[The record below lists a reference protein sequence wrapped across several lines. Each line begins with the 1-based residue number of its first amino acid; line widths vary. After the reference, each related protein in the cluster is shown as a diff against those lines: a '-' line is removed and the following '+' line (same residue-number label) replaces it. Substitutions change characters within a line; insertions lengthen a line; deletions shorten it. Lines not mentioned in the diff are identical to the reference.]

1 MSGIKYKNP
10 KKLKLFLLAFIVIAL
25 TAVIAAFIN
34 YRRILENPE
43 KLISS
48 LPGDANLDANL
59 SIGKIH
65 QTSTKNGVKEF
76 TLDAASAYYTA
87 SKKKVVLNDLSVTF
101 FLKNKQEVY
110 LTANT
115 GILETDSKD
124 IEITGNVIVTNES
137 SRLFTEKIQYKRGLH
152 LLLSKVPVKIVGKSY
167 QLTADRM
174 SIDLNTNETVF
185 EGRVEGAF
193 SENFTI

>member
-1 MSGIKYKNP
+1 MSVIKHKNP
-10 KKLKLFLLAFIVIAL
+10 KMLKLFLLAFIVIAL
-25 TAVIAAFIN
+25 TVVIAVFIN

-48 LPGDANLDANL
+48 LPVDATL

-87 SKKKVVLNDLSVTF
+87 SKKEVILNDLSVTF

-110 LTANT
+110 LTANK

-124 IEITGNVIVTNES
+124 IEVTGNVIVKNES
-137 SRLFTEKIQYKRGLH
+137 SRLFTEKTQYKHGRR
-152 LLLSKVPVKIVGKSY
+152 LLLSKVPVKIIGDSY

-174 SIDLNTNETVF
+174 SLDLNTNNSVF

>member
-1 MSGIKYKNP
+1 MSVIKHKNL
-10 KKLKLFLLAFIVIAL
+10 KRLKLFFLAFIVIAL
-25 TAVIAAFIN
+25 AAVIAVFIN

-48 LPGDANLDANL
+48 FPMDSNL

-76 TLDAASAYYTA
+76 SLDAASAYYTA
-87 SKKKVVLNDLSVTF
+87 SKKTVVLKDLSVTF

-110 LTANT
+110 LTANK
-115 GILETDSKD
+115 GILKTDSKD
-124 IEITGNVIVTNES
+124 IEITGNVIVKNES
-137 SRLFTEKIQYKRGLH
+137 SRLFTN
-152 LLLSKVPVKIVGKSY
+152 SY

-174 SIDLNTNETVF
+174 SLDLNTNKTVF

>member
-1 MSGIKYKNP
+1 MSVIKHKNS
-10 KKLKLFLLAFIVIAL
+10 KRLKFFFLAFIVIAL
-25 TAVIAAFIN
+25 TVVIVVFIN

-48 LPGDANLDANL
+48 LPVDSNL

-76 TLDAASAYYTA
+76 TLDAASAHYTA
-87 SKKKVVLNDLSVTF
+87 SKQKVVLNDLSVTF

-110 LTANT
+110 LTANK

-124 IEITGNVIVTNES
+124 IEITGNVIVKNES
-137 SRLFTEKIQYKRGLH
+137 SRLFTEKIQYKHGGR
-152 LLLSKVPVKIVGKSY
+152 LLLSNVPVKIVGNSY
-167 QLTADRM
+167 QLTADSM
-174 SIDLNTNETVF
+174 SLDLNTNNTVF
-185 EGRVEGAF
+185 KGRVEGAF
-193 SENFTI
+193 SKNFTI

>member
-1 MSGIKYKNP
+1 MSVIKHKNL
-10 KKLKLFLLAFIVIAL
+10 KKLKLFFLAFIVISLA
-25 TAVIAAFIN
+25 AVIAVFIN

-48 LPGDANLDANL
+48 FPVDSNL

-76 TLDAASAYYTA
+76 SLDAASAYYTA
-87 SKKKVVLNDLSVTF
+87 SKKTVVLNDLSVTF

-110 LTANT
+110 LTANK
-115 GILETDSKD
+115 GILKTDSKD
-124 IEITGNVIVTNES
+124 IEITGNVIVKNET
-137 SRLFTEKIQYKRGLH
+137 SRLFTEKIQYKHGQR
-152 LLLSKVPVKIVGKSY
+152 LLLSKAPVKIVGNSY

-174 SIDLNTNETVF
+174 SLDLNTNKTVF
-185 EGRVEGAF
+185 EGRVEGSF

>member
-1 MSGIKYKNP
+1 MSVIKHKNP

-25 TAVIAAFIN
+25 TTVIAVFIN

-48 LPGDANLDANL
+48 LPGDANL

-87 SKKKVVLNDLSVTF
+87 SKKEVILNDLSVTF

-110 LTANT
+110 LTANK
-115 GILETDSKD
+115 GILETESKD
-124 IEITGNVIVTNES
+124 IEVTGNVILKNES
-137 SRLFTEKIQYKRGLH
+137 SRLVTEKIQYKHGLR
-152 LLLSKVPVKIVGKSY
+152 LLLSKVPVKIIGNSY

-174 SIDLNTNETVF
+174 SLDLNTNNTVF

>member
-1 MSGIKYKNP
+1 MSVIKHKNL
-10 KKLKLFLLAFIVIAL
+10 KRLKLFFLAFIVIAL
-25 TAVIAAFIN
+25 AAVIAVFIN
-34 YRRILENPE
+34 YRSILENPE

-48 LPGDANLDANL
+48 FPMDSNL

-76 TLDAASAYYTA
+76 SLDAASAYYTA
-87 SKKKVVLNDLSVTF
+87 SKKTVVLKDLSVTF

-110 LTANT
+110 LTANK
-115 GILETDSKD
+115 GILKTDSKN
-124 IEITGNVIVTNES
+124 IEITGNVIVKNES
-137 SRLFTEKIQYKRGLH
+137 TRLFTEKIQYKHSRR
-152 LLLSKVPVKIVGKSY
+152 LLLSKVPVKIVGNSY

-174 SIDLNTNETVF
+174 SLDLNTNKTVF

>member
-1 MSGIKYKNP
+1 MSVIKHKNL
-10 KKLKLFLLAFIVIAL
+10 KKLKLFFLAFIVISLA
-25 TAVIAAFIN
+25 AVIAVFIN

-48 LPGDANLDANL
+48 FPVDSNL

-76 TLDAASAYYTA
+76 SLDAASAYYTA
-87 SKKKVVLNDLSVTF
+87 SKKTVVLNDLSVTF

-110 LTANT
+110 LTANK
-115 GILETDSKD
+115 GILKTDSKD
-124 IEITGNVIVTNES
+124 IEITGNIIVKNET
-137 SRLFTEKIQYKRGLH
+137 SRLFTEKIQYKHGQR
-152 LLLSKVPVKIVGKSY
+152 LLLSKVPVKIVGNSY

-174 SIDLNTNETVF
+174 SLDLNTNKTVF
-185 EGRVEGAF
+185 EGRVEGSF

>member
-1 MSGIKYKNP
+1 MSVIKHKNP

-25 TAVIAAFIN
+25 TAVITVFIN

-48 LPGDANLDANL
+48 LPVEANL

-101 FLKNKQEVY
+101 FLKNKQEVF
-110 LTANT
+110 LTANK
-115 GILETDSKD
+115 GILKTDSKD
-124 IEITGNVIVTNES
+124 IEITGNVIVINES
-137 SRLFTEKIQYKRGLH
+137 SRLFTEKIQYKHGLH
-152 LLLSKVPVKIVGKSY
+152 LLLSKVPVKIIGNSY
-167 QLTADRM
+167 QLTSDRM
-174 SIDLNTNETVF
+174 SLDLNTNNTVF

>member
-1 MSGIKYKNP
+1 MTVIKHKNP
-10 KKLKLFLLAFIVIAL
+10 KRLKLFLLAFIVIAL
-25 TAVIAAFIN
+25 SAVIAVFIN

-48 LPGDANLDANL
+48 LPVDANL

-87 SKKKVVLNDLSVTF
+87 SKKEVILNDLSVTF

-110 LTANT
+110 LTANK
-115 GILETDSKD
+115 GILETESKN
-124 IEITGNVIVTNES
+124 IEVTGNVILKNES
-137 SRLFTEKIQYKRGLH
+137 SRLFTERIQYKHCLR
-152 LLLSKVPVKIVGKSY
+152 
-167 QLTADRM
+167 
-174 SIDLNTNETVF
+174 
-185 EGRVEGAF
+185 
-193 SENFTI
+193 

>member
-1 MSGIKYKNP
+1 MSVIKHKNP

-25 TAVIAAFIN
+25 TAVITVFIN

-48 LPGDANLDANL
+48 LPVEANL

-101 FLKNKQEVY
+101 FLKNKQEVF
-110 LTANT
+110 LTANK
-115 GILETDSKD
+115 GILKTDSKD
-124 IEITGNVIVTNES
+124 IEITGNVIVINES
-137 SRLFTEKIQYKRGLH
+137 SRLFTEKIQYKHGLR
-152 LLLSKVPVKIVGKSY
+152 LLLSKVPVKIIGNSY
-167 QLTADRM
+167 QLTSDRM
-174 SIDLNTNETVF
+174 SLDLNTNNTVF

>member
-1 MSGIKYKNP
+1 MSVIKHKKL
-10 KKLKLFLLAFIVIAL
+10 KKLKLFFLAFIVISLA
-25 TAVIAAFIN
+25 AVIAVFIN

-48 LPGDANLDANL
+48 FPVDSNL

-76 TLDAASAYYTA
+76 SLDAASAYYTA
-87 SKKKVVLNDLSVTF
+87 SKKTVVLNDLSVTF

-110 LTANT
+110 LTANK
-115 GILETDSKD
+115 GILKTDSKD
-124 IEITGNVIVTNES
+124 IEITGNVIVKNET
-137 SRLFTEKIQYKRGLH
+137 SRLFTEKIQYKHGQR
-152 LLLSKVPVKIVGKSY
+152 LLLSKVPVKIVGNSY

-174 SIDLNTNETVF
+174 SLDLNTNKTVF
-185 EGRVEGAF
+185 EGRVEGSF

>member
-1 MSGIKYKNP
+1 MSVIKHKNP
-10 KKLKLFLLAFIVIAL
+10 KVLKLFLLAFIVITL
-25 TAVIAAFIN
+25 IIVITVFIN

-48 LPGDANLDANL
+48 FPVDSNL

-110 LTANT
+110 LTANK

-124 IEITGNVIVTNES
+124 IEITGNVIVINES
-137 SRLFTEKIQYKRGLH
+137 SRLFTEKIHYKHGLR
-152 LLLSKVPVKIVGKSY
+152 LLLSKVPVKIIGNSF

-174 SIDLNTNETVF
+174 SLDLNTNKTVF
-185 EGRVEGAF
+185 EGRVESAF

>member
-1 MSGIKYKNP
+1 MSVIKYKNP
-10 KKLKLFLLAFIVIAL
+10 KKLKIFLLAFIVIAL
-25 TAVIAAFIN
+25 TVIIAVFIN
-34 YRRILENPE
+34 YRRILKNPE

-48 LPGDANLDANL
+48 LPVDANL

-87 SKKKVVLNDLSVTF
+87 SKKEVILNDLSVTF

-110 LTANT
+110 LTANK
-115 GILETDSKD
+115 GILETESKN
-124 IEITGNVIVTNES
+124 IEVTGNVIVKNES
-137 SRLFTEKIQYKRGLH
+137 SRLFTEKIQYKHGRR
-152 LLLSKVPVKIVGKSY
+152 LLFSKVPIKIIGNSY

-174 SIDLNTNETVF
+174 SLDLNTNNTVF

>member
-1 MSGIKYKNP
+1 MSVIKHKNP
-10 KKLKLFLLAFIVIAL
+10 KMLKLFLLAFIVIAL
-25 TAVIAAFIN
+25 TVVIAVFIN

-48 LPGDANLDANL
+48 LPVDATL

-87 SKKKVVLNDLSVTF
+87 SKKEVILNDLSVTF

-110 LTANT
+110 LTANK

-124 IEITGNVIVTNES
+124 IEVTGNVIVKNES
-137 SRLFTEKIQYKRGLH
+137 SRLFTEKIQYKHGRR
-152 LLLSKVPVKIVGKSY
+152 LLLSKVPVKIIGDSY

-174 SIDLNTNETVF
+174 SLDLNTNNSVF

>member
-1 MSGIKYKNP
+1 MTVIKHKNP
-10 KKLKLFLLAFIVIAL
+10 KKLKLFFIAFIVIAL
-25 TAVIAAFIN
+25 TGVIAVFIN

-48 LPGDANLDANL
+48 FPVDSNL

-76 TLDAASAYYTA
+76 CLDAASAYYTA

-110 LTANT
+110 LTANK

-124 IEITGNVIVTNES
+124 IEITGNVIVKNES
-137 SRLFTEKIQYKRGLH
+137 SRLFTEKLQYKHGLR
-152 LLLSKVPVKIVGKSY
+152 LLLSKVPVKIVGNSF

-174 SIDLNTNETVF
+174 SLDLNTNKTVF
-185 EGRVEGAF
+185 EGSVKGAF
-193 SENFTI
+193 SENFAI

>member
-1 MSGIKYKNP
+1 MTVIKHKNP
-10 KKLKLFLLAFIVIAL
+10 KKLKLFLLAFIVNAL
-25 TAVIAAFIN
+25 TAVIAVFIN

-48 LPGDANLDANL
+48 LPGDANL

-87 SKKKVVLNDLSVTF
+87 SKKEVILNDLSVTF
-101 FLKNKQEVY
+101 FLKNNQEVY
-110 LTANT
+110 LTANK
-115 GILETDSKD
+115 GILETESKD
-124 IEITGNVIVTNES
+124 IEVTGNVILKNES
-137 SRLFTEKIQYKRGLH
+137 SRLVTEKIQYKHGLR
-152 LLLSKVPVKIVGKSY
+152 LLLSKVPVKIIGNSY
-167 QLTADRM
+167 QLTSDRM
-174 SIDLNTNETVF
+174 SLDLNTNNTVF

>member
-1 MSGIKYKNP
+1 MSVIKHKNL
-10 KKLKLFLLAFIVIAL
+10 KKLKFFFLAFIVISLA
-25 TAVIAAFIN
+25 AVIAVFIN

-48 LPGDANLDANL
+48 FPVDSNL

-76 TLDAASAYYTA
+76 SLDAASAYYTA
-87 SKKKVVLNDLSVTF
+87 SKKTVVLNDVSVTF

-110 LTANT
+110 LTANK
-115 GILETDSKD
+115 GILKTDSKD
-124 IEITGNVIVTNES
+124 IEITGNVIVKNES
-137 SRLFTEKIQYKRGLH
+137 SRLFTEKIQYKHDRR
-152 LLLSKVPVKIVGKSY
+152 LLLSKVPVKIIGNSY

-174 SIDLNTNETVF
+174 SLDLNTNKTVF

>member
-1 MSGIKYKNP
+1 MSVIKHKNL
-10 KKLKLFLLAFIVIAL
+10 KKLKLFFLAFITIAL
-25 TAVIAAFIN
+25 TAVIAVFIN

-48 LPGDANLDANL
+48 FPVDSNL

-76 TLDAASAYYTA
+76 SLDAASAYYTA
-87 SKKKVVLNDLSVTF
+87 SKKTVVLKDLSVTF

-110 LTANT
+110 LTANK
-115 GILETDSKD
+115 GILKTDSKD
-124 IEITGNVIVTNES
+124 IEITGNVIVKNES
-137 SRLFTEKIQYKRGLH
+137 SRLFSEKIQYKHGQR
-152 LLLSKVPVKIVGKSY
+152 LLLSKVPVKIVGNSY

-174 SIDLNTNETVF
+174 SLDLNTNKTVF

>member
-10 KKLKLFLLAFIVIAL
+10 KRLKIFLLAFIVISL
-25 TAVIAAFIN
+25 TVVIAVFIN

-48 LPGDANLDANL
+48 FPVDSNL

-76 TLDAASAYYTA
+76 SLDAASAYYTA
-87 SKKKVVLNDLSVTF
+87 SKKTVVLNDVSVTF

-110 LTANT
+110 LTANK
-115 GILETDSKD
+115 GILKTDSKD
-124 IEITGNVIVTNES
+124 IEITGNVIVKNES
-137 SRLFTEKIQYKRGLH
+137 SRLFTEKIQYKHGRR
-152 LLLSKVPVKIVGKSY
+152 LLLSKVPVKIIGNSY

-174 SIDLNTNETVF
+174 SLDLNTNKTVF

>member
-1 MSGIKYKNP
+1 MSVIKHKNP

-25 TAVIAAFIN
+25 TAVIAVFIN
-34 YRRILENPE
+34 YRHILENSE

-48 LPGDANLDANL
+48 FPVDSNL

-76 TLDAASAYYTA
+76 SLDAASSYYTA

-110 LTANT
+110 LTANR
-115 GILETDSKD
+115 GILKTDSKD
-124 IEITGNVIVTNES
+124 IEITGNVIVKNES
-137 SRLFTEKIQYKRGLH
+137 SRLFSEKIQYKHGQR
-152 LLLSKVPVKIVGKSY
+152 LLLSKVPVKIVGNSY

-174 SIDLNTNETVF
+174 SLDLNTNKTVF

>member
-1 MSGIKYKNP
+1 MSVIKYKNP
-10 KKLKLFLLAFIVIAL
+10 KRLKLFLLAFIVIAL
-25 TAVIAAFIN
+25 TLVIAVFIN
-34 YRRILENPE
+34 YRRILKNPE

-48 LPGDANLDANL
+48 LPADANL

>member
-1 MSGIKYKNP
+1 MSYP
-10 KKLKLFLLAFIVIAL
+10 V
-25 TAVIAAFIN
+25 FIN

-48 LPGDANLDANL
+48 LPGDSNL

-76 TLDAASAYYTA
+76 TLDATSAYYTA
-87 SKKKVVLNDLSVTF
+87 SKKTVVLNDLSVTF

-110 LTANT
+110 LTANK
-115 GILETDSKD
+115 GILKTDSKD
-124 IEITGNVIVTNES
+124 IEITGNVIVKNER
-137 SRLFTEKIQYKRGLH
+137 SRLFTEKIQYKHGQR
-152 LLLSKVPVKIVGKSY
+152 LLLAKVPVKIIGNSY

-174 SIDLNTNETVF
+174 SLDLNTNRTVF

-193 SENFTI
+193 SENFAI

>member
-1 MSGIKYKNP
+1 MSVIKHKNP

-25 TAVIAAFIN
+25 TAVITVFIN

-48 LPGDANLDANL
+48 LPVEANL

-101 FLKNKQEVY
+101 FLKNKQEVF
-110 LTANT
+110 LTANK
-115 GILETDSKD
+115 GILKTDSKD
-124 IEITGNVIVTNES
+124 IEITGNVIVINES
-137 SRLFTEKIQYKRGLH
+137 SRLFTEKIQYKHGLR
-152 LLLSKVPVKIVGKSY
+152 LLLSKIPVKIIGNSY

-174 SIDLNTNETVF
+174 SLDLNTNNTVF

>member
-1 MSGIKYKNP
+1 MSVIKHKNP

-25 TAVIAAFIN
+25 TAVITVFIN
-34 YRRILENPE
+34 YRRIQENPE

-48 LPGDANLDANL
+48 LPVEANL

-101 FLKNKQEVY
+101 FLRNKQEVF
-110 LTANT
+110 LTANK
-115 GILETDSKD
+115 GILKTDSKD
-124 IEITGNVIVTNES
+124 IEITGNVIVINES
-137 SRLFTEKIQYKRGLH
+137 SRLFTEKIQYKHGLR
-152 LLLSKVPVKIVGKSY
+152 LLLSKVPVKIIGNSY

-174 SIDLNTNETVF
+174 SLDLNTNNTVF

>member
-1 MSGIKYKNP
+1 MSVKKHKNS
-10 KKLKLFLLAFIVIAL
+10 KTLKLFFIAFIVIAL
-25 TAVIAAFIN
+25 TAVIVVFIN

-48 LPGDANLDANL
+48 LPADADL

-110 LTANT
+110 LTANK

-124 IEITGNVIVTNES
+124 IEVTGNVIVKNEN
-137 SRLFTEKIQYKRGLH
+137 SRLFTEKIQYKHGRR
-152 LLLSKVPVKIVGKSY
+152 LLLSKVPVKIIGNSY

-174 SIDLNTNETVF
+174 SLDLNTNKTVF

>member
-1 MSGIKYKNP
+1 MSVIKHKNL
-10 KKLKLFLLAFIVIAL
+10 KKLKLFFLAFIVIAL
-25 TAVIAAFIN
+25 TAVIAVFIN

-48 LPGDANLDANL
+48 LPGDANL

-87 SKKKVVLNDLSVTF
+87 SKKTVVLDDVSVTF

-110 LTANT
+110 LTASK
-115 GILETDSKD
+115 GILKTDSKD
-124 IEITGNVIVTNES
+124 IEITGNVIVKNES
-137 SRLFTEKIQYKRGLH
+137 SRLFTEKIQYKHGLH
-152 LLLSKVPVKIVGKSY
+152 LLLSKVPVKIVGNLF
-167 QLTADRM
+167 QLTAERM
-174 SIDLNTNETVF
+174 SLDLNTNKTVF

-193 SENFTI
+193 SENFAI

>member
-1 MSGIKYKNP
+1 MSVKKHKNP
-10 KKLKLFLLAFIVIAL
+10 KKLKLFFIAFIVIAL
-25 TAVIAAFIN
+25 TAVIVVFIN

-48 LPGDANLDANL
+48 LPADADL

-101 FLKNKQEVY
+101 FLKNKQEVF
-110 LTANT
+110 LTANK
-115 GILETDSKD
+115 GILKTDSKD
-124 IEITGNVIVTNES
+124 IEITGNVIVINES
-137 SRLFTEKIQYKRGLH
+137 SRLFTEKIQYKHGLR
-152 LLLSKVPVKIVGKSY
+152 LLLSKVPVKIIGNSY
-167 QLTADRM
+167 QLTSDRM
-174 SIDLNTNETVF
+174 SLDLNTNNTVF